1 MTLKDYSLEHVIEV
15 YLTRCEVEGL
25 SPNTVV
31 VYQETLEQFL
41 GVAKEDGFA
50 GDVRTIT
57 PEHIYTYLSWVRKRG
72 VFDHTQH
79 RRHREVR
86 FLFVWLERLG
96 YVEQNPFKHIKNIKL
111 PQKVI
116 RPMSAEDIQKLLSAP
131 FPSEFL
137 AARNKAIILLLLDT
151 GIRLSELIGLRL
163 GDLDVETQ
171 RLHILNGKMKK
182 QRVVRVG
189 DTALVVL
196 KDYIEIR
203 GEQPGQPFV
212 SKHGKAIRPNS
223 IRVMLRR
230 LAERAGVPHVH
241 PHKFRHTFATW
252 AIEAEAREIDV
263 QFLLGHSSPA
273 MVRRYAAT
281 YNAEKAAR
289 AHAKWS
295 PGDRLGLPAHSVVAH
310 RDPDDPLPGA

>member
-1 MTLKDYSLEHVIEV
+1 MTLEDWSLGHAIEV

-31 VYQETLEQFL
+31 AYRETLEQFL
-41 GVAKEDGFA
+41 EVAKEGGFA
-50 GDVRTIT
+50 DDVRKIA
-57 PEHIYTYLSWVRKRG
+57 PEQIYTYLSWVRKRG
-72 VFDHTQH
+72 VSDHTLH

-96 YVEQNPFKHIKNIKL
+96 YVKGNPFEHIRNLKL

-116 RPMSAEDIQKLLSAP
+116 RPISAEDIQKLLSAP

-163 GDLDVETQ
+163 EDLDADTQ

-189 DTALVVL
+189 DTALQAL
-196 KDYIEIR
+196 QRYIEIR
-203 GEQPGQPFV
+203 GDRTGQLFL
-212 SKHGKAIRPNS
+212 SKHGRAIRPNS

-230 LAERAGVPHVH
+230 LAERAGVPHVN

-263 QFLLGHSSPA
+263 QFLLGHSTPA

-289 AHAKWS
+289 AHARWS
-295 PGDRLGLPAHSVVAH
+295 PGDRLGL
-310 RDPDDPLPGA
+310 R

>member
-1 MTLKDYSLEHVIEV
+1 MTLENYSLEHATEV
-15 YLTRCEVEGL
+15 YLARCEVEGL

-31 VYQETLEQFL
+31 AYRETLEQFL
-41 GVAKEDGFA
+41 TVAREHRFA
-50 GDVRTIT
+50 DDVRKIT
-57 PEHIYTYLSWVRKRG
+57 PEHIYTYLAWVRKRG
-72 VFDHTQH
+72 VSDHTQH

-96 YVEQNPFKHIKNIKL
+96 YVKENPFKHIRNLKL

-116 RPMSAEDIQKLLSAP
+116 RPVSAEDIRKLLNAP

-137 AARNKAIILLLLDT
+137 ATRNKAIILLLLDT
-151 GIRLSELIGLRL
+151 GIRLSELIGL
-163 GDLDVETQ
+163 GFDDLDVKAQ
-171 RLHILNGKMKK
+171 RLQILNGKGKK

-189 DTALVVL
+189 DTALVAL
-196 KDYIEIR
+196 RDYIEIR
-203 GEQPGQPFV
+203 GDQPGQLFL
-212 SKHGKAIRPNS
+212 SKNGKAIRPNS

-230 LAERAGVPHVH
+230 LAERAGVPHVY

-263 QFLLGHSSPA
+263 QFLLGHSSPV

-281 YNAEKAAR
+281 YDAEKAAR

-295 PGDRLGLPAHSVVAH
+295 PGDRLHQAAT
-310 RDPDDPLPGA
+310 